1 MMLSVVKEDVY
12 LFRRPAFQENK
23 SPQKNH
29 HVYYIQPSNP
39 FSTQLLS
46 DYAYSL
52 QTGGKLY
59 TVTDV
64 KELHDWEVE
73 HLELHPFFERVPDE
87 ETKDDPCI
95 KFMTEGTDEA
105 KKVHRNG
112 G

>member
-1 MMLSVVKEDVY
+1 MAITPLY
-12 LFRRPAFQENK
+12 R
-23 SPQKNH
+23 
-29 HVYYIQPSNP
+29 
-39 FSTQLLS
+39 TQLLS

-52 QTGGKLY
+52 QTGGKIY

-73 HLELHPFFERVPDE
+73 HLELHPMFERVPEE

-105 KKVHRNG
+105 KKVHRNNG
-112 G
+112 DIWHSVFRKKDLNK